1 MDADK
6 QISLHTP
13 CFFYSQLQG
22 YKKIRIAREISA
34 HGQWP
39 HSGFDH
45 RVVDAVTH
53 AVGDLQDHIFF
64 FGATRTDCARV
75 FATMTWI

>member
-6 QISLHTP
+6 QISLYTS
-13 CFFYSQLQG
+13 CFFYTQLQG
-22 YKKIRIAREISA
+22 HKKIRIAREISA
-34 HGQWP
+34 HGQRP

-53 AVGDLQDHIFF
+53 AVGDF
-64 FGATRTDCARV
+64 
-75 FATMTWI
+75 